1 MALVIKP
8 PQNYSTPG
16 EEYKITVSKI
26 LKSIGL
32 TDIEFIED
40 SSDLYYY
47 RFKFPDGT
55 QVDRVAVNRYTYECA
70 IIYDLTAHMLI
81 LMSQSCLVRRPS
93 PSQALRDY
101 FRLCILPTTTG
112 SIIDIYNQ
120 AGAYSTFYRLFNITE
135 YPDYHEKANPSSC
148 MLLPAYVGM
157 PTGAFEIPNCY
168 VALNAT
174 YAASTKFVDETGAKW
189 VALGGCLLYKVPTT
203 D

>member
-8 PQNYSTPG
+8 PQDYTTPG
-16 EEYKITVSKI
+16 EEYKITISKI

-40 SSDLYYY
+40 SGDLYYY

-55 QVDRVAVNRYTYECA
+55 QVDRVAVHKYTYRCA
-70 IIYDLTAHMLI
+70 IIYDSTAHMLI
-81 LMSQSCLVRRPS
+81 LMGQDYFIKRPA
-93 PSQALRDY
+93 PSQELREY

-112 SIIDIYNQ
+112 SIIDIYDY
-120 AGAYSTFYRLFNITE
+120 AGAYGSFYKLFNIME
-135 YPDYHEKANPSSC
+135 SPDNSDDANPSSC
-148 MLLPAYVGM
+148 TLLPAYAGLS
-157 PTGAFEIPNCY
+157 TDIFEIPNCY

-174 YAASTKFVDETGAKW
+174 YAAGTKFVDETGTKW
-189 VALGGCLLYKVPTT
+189 VSLGGCLLYKVPTT

>member
-8 PQNYSTPG
+8 PQNYTTPG
-16 EEYKITVSKI
+16 EEYKITISKI

-40 SSDLYYY
+40 SGDLYYY

-55 QVDRVAVNRYTYECA
+55 QVDRVAVHKYTYECA
-70 IIYDLTAHMLI
+70 IIYDFTAHMLI
-81 LMSQSCLVRRPS
+81 LMCQECLIKRPA
-93 PSQALRDY
+93 PSQELRDY

-112 SIIDIYNQ
+112 SIIDIYHY
-120 AGAYSTFYRLFNITE
+120 ADAYGSFYKMFNITA
-135 YPDYHEKANPSSC
+135 YPDYSKNANPSSC
-148 MLLPAYVGM
+148 TLLPAYVGLS
-157 PTGAFEIPNCY
+157 TGAFEIANCY

-189 VALGGCLLYKVPTT
+189 VALGGCLLYKVPAT